1 LVLVYHHVV
10 QNTFVDI
17 TLNNMVD
24 LKIMKTITLTP
35 EEYIQF
41 CLIVQQQSCS
51 KVQFNTIFI
60 KQAVKIT
67 ATIDFLEELGY

>member
-1 LVLVYHHVV
+1 
-10 QNTFVDI
+10 
-17 TLNNMVD
+17 MVD

-41 CLIVQQQSCS
+41 CLIVQQESCS
-51 KVQFNTIFI
+51 ITKVQFNTIFI

-67 ATIDFLEELGY
+67 APIDFLEELGY